1 MGRHV
6 WPGLAAYRVND
17 GTSSAFSS
25 SEIPNQI
32 TATRSRAGGTGHLLY
47 NTTWTLKKSGGA
59 TAASLAPLYASPA
72 LVPAFPWLDAVAP
85 PAPILTVS
93 GNAVQITPG
102 AGETARWWAVRAHLS
117 GGWITRVI
125 FGTSRSLLLA
135 SAPDR
140 VVLNAVDQ
148 VGNLSADVTWTKP

>member
-1 MGRHV
+1 
-6 WPGLAAYRVND
+6 
-17 GTSSAFSS
+17 
-25 SEIPNQI
+25 
-32 TATRSRAGGTGHLLY
+32 
-47 NTTWTLKKSGGA
+47 
-59 TAASLAPLYASPA
+59 
-72 LVPAFPWLDAVAP
+72 
-85 PAPILTVS
+85 
-93 GNAVQITPG
+93 VQITPG